1 MKTSKGK
8 VVQVVLA
15 SLIVIVLL
23 FIPGFSKPDKEVSFV
38 CLGDSLFGN
47 VAYSPTVPQILEETL
62 GIEVINGAFGGTC
75 AACTNPSGF
84 SSHFEDSLNLI
95 HLVDSIVTK
104 DFTYQNSTIALN
116 EYKLDYF
123 QESLELLSTVDF
135 NSVSTILIEHG
146 TNDYNRGTQI
156 ENPED
161 SMDIHTYAGA
171 MRQSIEKLQKAYPQ
185 ARIIL
190 VTPTYCYFNDSLG
203 NYSGTCE
210 EKDFGGGILND
221 YVDKEIEIAAEY
233 GLEIIDQYYDFP
245 INKDTIHS
253 YTEDG
258 LHLVN
263 EGRQLVADD
272 IMEYLKNNP

>member
-1 MKTSKGK
+1 MKTSKRT
-8 VVQVVLA
+8 VIQVVLA
-15 SLIVIVLL
+15 ILIVIVLFFL
-23 FIPGFSKPDKEVSFV
+23 PGFTKPDKETTFV

-47 VAYSPTVPQILEETL
+47 VAYSPTVPQLLQEQL

-75 AACTNPSGF
+75 AACTNPSGY
-84 SSHFEDSLNLI
+84 SSHFEDSLNLV
-95 HLVDSIVTK
+95 HLVDSIVTR
-104 DFTYQNSTIALN
+104 DITYQKSTITLN

-123 QESLELLSTVDF
+123 QESLELLSTIDF
-135 NSVSTILIEHG
+135 SSVGTILIEHG

-161 SMDIHTYAGA
+161 PMDINTYAGA
-171 MRQSIEKLQKAYPQ
+171 LRQSIEKLQKAYPQ

-190 VTPTYCYFNDSLG
+190 LTPTYCYFNDSLG

-210 EKDFGGGILND
+210 EKDYGGGILND
-221 YVDKEIEIAAEY
+221 YVDKEIDIAAEY

-245 INKDTIHS
+245 INKDTIRS

-258 LHLVN
+258 LHFVY
-263 EGRQLVADD
+263 EGRQLVAED
-272 IMEYLKNNP
+272 IVEYLKNNP